1 MGKSLIFS
9 LIAGRMLLTTDN
21 RPSGDQWRMLLFPP
35 RFRRM
40 ERPPLS
46 ADLLFSASARHTVAT
61 RCGMPT
67 GLVRFRDMEYDED
80 KVDEIVLALLF
91 LTFEETPYGAR
102 TWKGHDWN
110 VLDRL
115 HAKGYIS
122 DPRSKAKSVVVTEEG
137 IKQYRAFFAKYFRKE
152 NH

>member
-1 MGKSLIFS
+1 
-9 LIAGRMLLTTDN
+9 
-21 RPSGDQWRMLLFPP
+21 
-35 RFRRM
+35 M

-61 RCGMPT
+61 RCGRPT
-67 GLVRFRDMEYDED
+67 SLVRFRDMEYDED

-91 LTFEETPYGAR
+91 LTMFEETPYGAR

-122 DPRSKAKSVVVTEEG
+122 DPRSKAKSVVVTEE
-137 IKQYRAFFAKYFRKE
+137 A
-152 NH
+152 